1 MAAIAGF
8 ACQIHDLRFS
18 FASRAVKAFIERQT
32 RGKYAEIPDP
42 LRIRCCNR
50 DNAVPQTV
58 TEKPSRNLAND
69 VRPREVWG
77 WMMFDFANSGY
88 TTVVITAVFN
98 AYFVSVVAEKQVWA
112 TFAWT
117 LALSISYALIVVTA
131 PLIGAYADA
140 HAAKK
145 RLLAFT
151 TIGCVAATAALA
163 LVGPGDLALGIA
175 LLVVSNFFYGS
186 GENLIAAFL
195 PELAKGSALGK
206 VSGWGWALGYVGGL
220 VSLGASLAYVTWAQG
235 QGQTGAQFVPVSML
249 ITALLFAISALPT
262 FLFLKERAVPQKL
275 PGGAYAGAFART
287 WETLRDAGRYRD
299 LMRFLLCILFYQGG
313 VQAVIT
319 LAAIYAEQAMH
330 FTTQQ
335 TIMLILVVNVTASI
349 GALVFG
355 QLQDRLGHVR
365 TLAIT
370 LAGWCVMV
378 LLAWLA
384 DGPSMFWVAANLAG
398 ICLGASQSAGRAL
411 VAYMSPAD
419 RRAEFFGLW
428 GLAVKLSSILGPI
441 TYGLVSWMS
450 GGDHR
455 LAILITGSYFVIG
468 LVVLAG
474 IDADRGHRAAAI
486 DEVAGTS

>member
-1 MAAIAGF
+1 
-8 ACQIHDLRFS
+8 
-18 FASRAVKAFIERQT
+18 
-32 RGKYAEIPDP
+32 
-42 LRIRCCNR
+42 
-50 DNAVPQTV
+50 
-58 TEKPSRNLAND
+58 
-69 VRPREVWG
+69 
-77 WMMFDFANSGY
+77 MMFDFANSGY

-98 AYFVSVVAEKQVWA
+98 AYFVAVVAGKQVWG

-117 LALSISYALIVVTA
+117 FALSVSYALIVITA

-145 RLLAFT
+145 RLLTIT

-175 LLVVSNFFYGS
+175 LLVVSNFFFGT

-195 PELAKGSALGK
+195 PELAQSSALGK

-220 VSLGASLAYVTWAQG
+220 VSLGASLAYVTWAQAHG
-235 QGQTGAQFVPVSML
+235 QSSAQFVPVTMG
-249 ITALLFAISALPT
+249 ITAVLFAVSSLPT
-262 FLFLKERAVPQKL
+262 FLYLRERAAPQKL
-275 PGGAYAGAFART
+275 PGGTYASAFTRT

-299 LMRFLLCILFYQGG
+299 LMRFLVCILFYQGG

-319 LAAIYAEQAMH
+319 LAAIYAEQAMK
-330 FTTQQ
+330 FNTQQ

-349 GALVFG
+349 GALLFG
-355 QLQDRLGHVR
+355 QVQDKLGHVR

-378 LLAWLA
+378 LLAWRA
-384 DGPSMFWVAANLAG
+384 GGPAMFWIAANLAG

-411 VAYMSPAD
+411 VGYMSPPD
-419 RRAEFFGLW
+419 RLAEFFGLW

-441 TYGLVSWMS
+441 TYGLVSWIS

-455 LAILITGSYFVIG
+455 LAILITGSYFVMG
-468 LVVLAG
+468 LALLVG
-474 IDADRGHRAAAI
+474 IDAGRGHRAAMRGNA
-486 DEVAGTS
+486 AGPS